1 MVTIGG
7 IMTDKQIKEAIKKR
21 MKIFNISFEEA
32 VEEIRQIFPQYG
44 DILDEALNE
53 HTAKN

>member
-1 MVTIGG
+1 
-7 IMTDKQIKEAIKKR
+7 MTDKQIKEAIKKR